1 LFGLSKKERA
11 EKELLSAFDVL
22 LIGRKEDKAKV
33 LQGIQSKQAALA
45 EGVLNGNNPY
55 VVAANTIQEFILG
68 VLKKSSQEERVDY
81 LKRISDNDYK
91 RQPHII
97 ELVSHVNYCLMIL
110 KDETKPLIPIGSAD
124 QFLTA
129 ISKWFAQND
138 KLLRR
143 VIDYFSQST
152 QNHRYRLQQTRKRNE
167 RLYK

>member
-1 LFGLSKKERA
+1 MFGLSKKERA

-22 LIGRKEDKAKV
+22 LIGRKEDKTLV
-33 LQGIQSKQAALA
+33 LQSIQSKQSALA
-45 EGVLNGNNPY
+45 EGVLNGLNPY
-55 VVAANTIQEFILG
+55 EVAAKTIQEFILDK
-68 VLKKSSQEERVDY
+68 LNKCSKEERVDY
-81 LKRISDNDYK
+81 LKRIADSDFK
-91 RQPHII
+91 HQPHII

-110 KDETKPLIPIGSAD
+110 EDESKPLVPIGSAEG
-124 QFLTA
+124 FLTT

-138 KLLRR
+138 RLLRR